1 MSAMS
6 LTTVITLIKAT
17 RQEAEDAAK
26 SARELGFS
34 VDMRQDRIRGG
45 WICTCTKP
53 VTPLQLA
60 ELPDAVA

>member
-1 MSAMS
+1 MSAMT
-6 LTTVITLIKAT
+6 LTTVVTLTKAT
-17 RQEAEDAAK
+17 RQEAEQAAK

-34 VDMRQDRIRGG
+34 VEMRPDRIRGG

-53 VTPLQLA
+53 VTPLTPA